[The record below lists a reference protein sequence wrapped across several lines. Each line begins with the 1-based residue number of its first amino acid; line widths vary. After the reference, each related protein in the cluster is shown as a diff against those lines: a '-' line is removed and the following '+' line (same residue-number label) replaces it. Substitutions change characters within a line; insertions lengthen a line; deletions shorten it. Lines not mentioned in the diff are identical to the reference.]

1 MNKSILNITNRIIER
16 SVASRAKYLAQ
27 MNNSQLTKVTRA
39 KLSCG
44 NLAHAF
50 ASCNFED
57 KASLKGEVKVNI
69 GIINSYN
76 DMLSAHKPYESY
88 PEIIRSKAAA
98 IGAVAQVAAGV
109 PAMCDGVTQGQMG
122 MELSLLSRDVIAL
135 STAIGLSHNMFDAG
149 LFLGICDKIVPGML
163 IGALRFGHL
172 PCAFIPGGPMPTG
185 ISNDEKA
192 EIRKQYALG
201 EISKKELLDGESA
214 AYHSAGTCTF
224 YGTANSNQML
234 MEIMGLHLPGSSF
247 VPPNSK
253 LRLLLTQET
262 VKVVATNARLNQRK
276 LADII
281 SEKTIVNGMIG
292 LLATGG
298 STNHTLHLIAI
309 AAAAGIHITLDDF
322 SDLSTVVPLLS
333 RVYPNGKADVNQFH
347 SNGGMSFIVSTL
359 IENGLIHRDVPTI
372 VGENLDDYVK
382 APSINDAGELEW
394 NPISCK
400 NADSEILRTANRPF
414 SDNGGIKVLKG
425 NLGTAVIKTSAVAKN
440 NRNVTAPAVVYIDQE
455 TFVNDFKKGK
465 LNKDFVA
472 VIKFQGPK
480 ANGMPELHQLTPMLS
495 ILQNQGYKV
504 ALVTDGRMSG
514 ASGKVPAAIHL
525 SPEAFDGGPLSKIKN
540 GDIVQL
546 NSEKG
551 TLNVNVLDQEMNDR
565 IPEEISVLNEGCG
578 RELFNVLRSSLSSSK
593 EGASLFKF

>member
-57 KASLKGEVKVNI
+57 KASLKGEEKVNI

-253 LRLLLTQET
+253 LRFLLTQET

-546 NSEKG
+546 NSENG

-578 RELFNVLRSSLSSSK
+578 RELFNVLRSSLSSS
-593 EGASLFKF
+593 EDGASLFKF